1 MMSMSSSSHQYL
13 IPNWNMKQQQQQKQE
28 QEQETLQLEEGITI
42 TKSSQASPTTHLV
55 PMANNYDEIAELTWE
70 NGQIS
75 MHGLSGLDPT
85 SQKKPTWV
93 NRAHDTLESI
103 VQQATC
109 KNKKSKLTIK
119 DNHAYVDV
127 PTTTSSIVAS
137 SGEHHQMVPTL
148 SRKRSH
154 SSYSDQQQHRR
165 DVNYVSINNTNRKC
179 GVATASVTFCRD
191 NNDVTTM
198 MTWPSLGSGPR
209 SFKNDKILEED
220 SACQSGS
227 EVRNNENDRDGG
239 KGETG
244 QSKSSSVVRRNR
256 TAAVHNQSERRRR
269 DRINQ
274 KMKALQRL
282 VPNANKTDKASM
294 LDEVIKYLKQLQAQI
309 EMMMSVSM
317 PQMIMQ
323 QQLQMSMLARSM
335 ANNAPN
341 PIRPLFPQLIQPTTT
356 IGAANTA
363 SAPMFLA
370 PSLMIPSSTNAS
382 IPLPSASY
390 GAATF
395 AQPLNMDML
404 NNMAAFYSQ
413 QMNHHQNNQIK
424 P

>member
-244 QSKSSSVVRRNR
+244 QSKSSSV
-256 TAAVHNQSERRRR
+256 RRR